1 MKKIILLTF
10 TISLFTLLPTVQAV
24 EVLFCLDKVST
35 GIFKKN
41 GKWKTGRFRYKRFII
56 KYDRKTNQIKGIPK
70 LAYQD
75 KAKEI
80 INRKS
85 PFKCT
90 VPVPDVKPDIIVCTN
105 NGTSFLLNIKKKR
118 YVFSSISIAG
128 YIENKKDPDP
138 DTISAGTCQKF

>member
-10 TISLFTLLPTVQAV
+10 IISLFTLPPTVQAV

-35 GIFKKN
+35 GLFKKN
-41 GKWKTGRFRYKRFII
+41 GIWKTGRFRYKRFII

-80 INRKS
+80 TNRAS

-90 VPVPDVKPDIIVCTN
+90 FPVPDVKPDLIKCTN
-105 NGTSFLLNIKKKR
+105 NGASFLLDIKKKR

-128 YIENKKDPDP
+128 YIENQKNPDP
-138 DTISAGTCQKF
+138 DIISAGTCQKF